1 MLSHPPQDQAVPHR
15 HPPHLAQPPKTI
27 QGNRVYRWDE
37 LTELMDG
44 LQLKCKH
51 LFLQSISVYFS
62 CVFAHLPPNL
72 ALYGWNL
79 HSWRLRHHLFI
90 QLPFTSKCGWAEY
103 LFCTVCFHQLPISK
117 MWYDYF
123 MMCYALSPNANLI
136 NLYILLQVQ
145 GRMVDFVSHNAQA
158 AGKTVLR
165 RSQSLTNLRNSQP
178 LPSAIKGQVPQ

>member
-1 MLSHPPQDQAVPHR
+1 
-15 HPPHLAQPPKTI
+15 
-27 QGNRVYRWDE
+27 
-37 LTELMDG
+37 
-44 LQLKCKH
+44 
-51 LFLQSISVYFS
+51 
-62 CVFAHLPPNL
+62 
-72 ALYGWNL
+72 
-79 HSWRLRHHLFI
+79 
-90 QLPFTSKCGWAEY
+90 
-103 LFCTVCFHQLPISK
+103 
-117 MWYDYF
+117 